1 MGFKNFQIN
10 LEEEDVRKID
20 LLKEKTERSRSYLI
34 RKAILLLLKE
44 ESEVTNK

>member
-1 MGFKNFQIN
+1 MGYKTFQIN